1 MNTTKTTEDDKKK
14 EEEEEDY
21 DYGTMTVKLLMLF
34 QLMMIG
40 YEETR
45 Q

>member
-14 EEEEEDY
+14 EEEEDYYDY
-21 DYGTMTVKLLMLF
+21 DTMTVKLLVLF
-34 QLMMIG
+34 QLMMVG
-40 YEETR
+40 YEDAR